1 LQRLSPHFYRD
12 GLLQHTRAVSHVG
25 EPLQQSAA
33 ALVSHY
39 GRPLQHRAAAQGR
52 AAAFIHTTV
61 DRCSTGDSH
70 PGAPLQQTAAAFFFL
85 TPAYRYSRLLQH
97 GRTGYIRQLQQ
108 VAAAHWDKR
117 SEIKFSFQHT
127 AAALALERFSNAG
140 VVCCSTCENSRVA
153 PGES

>member
-70 PGAPLQQTAAAFFFL
+70 PGAPLQQTAAALRFL
-85 TPAYRYSRLLQH
+85 TPAYRCSKPLQH
-97 GRTGYIRQLQQ
+97 FFFSLQRTAI
-108 VAAAHWDKR
+108 
-117 SEIKFSFQHT
+117 
-127 AAALALERFSNAG
+127 AG
-140 VVCCSTCENSRVA
+140 CCSTDGRATSDSYSRWLQHIGISA
-153 PGES
+153 AK

>member
-1 LQRLSPHFYRD
+1 MQRLSPHFYRD
-12 GLLQHTRAVSHVG
+12 GLLQHTRAVSHLA